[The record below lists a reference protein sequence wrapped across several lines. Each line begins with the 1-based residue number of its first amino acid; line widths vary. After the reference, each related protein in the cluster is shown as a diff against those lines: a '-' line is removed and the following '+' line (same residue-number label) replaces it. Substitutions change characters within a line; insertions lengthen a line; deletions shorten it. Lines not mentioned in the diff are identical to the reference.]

1 METPVPMS
9 SLYSY
14 MKAVLKE
21 FGLGFHQMD
30 QLTITF
36 HENHIKV
43 SHGDAW
49 VATSANY
56 IRDNRK
62 NYHGHD
68 PIYWYTVKT
77 TRWAIRE

>member
-30 QLTITF
+30 QLTVTF

-56 IRDNRK
+56 IRDN
-62 NYHGHD
+62 H
-68 PIYWYTVKT
+68 
-77 TRWAIRE
+77 